1 MRLQLDGLSKHF
13 LSLRGKVKAVCGVD
27 LTIED
32 GEFFVLLGP
41 SGCGKST
48 ILNLIAGLEKPA
60 SGEILFGSRLAASV
74 EKRVFL
80 SPGERNVAFVFQS
93 YALYPHLSVFEN
105 IAFPL
110 RVARTPKEE
119 ISEAVEKVAESL
131 GISGLLAARPA
142 ELSGGQ
148 RQRVAIGRAIVRRP
162 DVFLLDEPLSNLDAQ
177 LRASTR
183 AELKRLQRSLGV
195 TTVYVTHDQVEAMTL
210 GDRIAL
216 LKNGGV
222 EQVGTPEELY
232 ERPVNPFV
240 ATFIGSPPM
249 NLIETSLEKDR
260 RGLTV
265 MLGGRSFTLPGERA
279 VGLAPG
285 TCLLGI
291 RPEHIAMGASAA
303 DAITATVLAVEPLGR
318 EFLVHME
325 AGGDRLAA
333 LTSVRGI
340 EEGTRIPAAP
350 DMSRTHFFPPGPAA
364 SQEVV

>member
-13 LSLRGKVKAVCGVD
+13 LSLRGKVKAVRGVD

-110 RVARTPKEE
+110 RVARTPKKEVA
-119 ISEAVEKVAESL
+119 EAVERVAGPL
-131 GISGLLAARPA
+131 GISGLLAAKPA

-148 RQRVAIGRAIVRRP
+148 QQRVAIGRAIVRRP

-210 GDRIAL
+210 GDRIAV
-216 LKNGGV
+216 LKNGRV

-249 NLIETSLEKDR
+249 NLIETSLEKDKG
-260 RGLTV
+260 GLAV
-265 MLGGRSFTLPGERA
+265 MLGGKSFTLPGERA

-285 TCLLGI
+285 ACLLGI
-291 RPEHIAMGASAA
+291 RPEHIGVAASAA

-318 EFLVHME
+318 ELLVHMV
-325 AGGDRLAA
+325 AGGHRLTA
-333 LTSVRGI
+333 LTSVRAI
-340 EEGTRIPAAP
+340 KESAPTRAVP
-350 DMSRTHFFPPGPAA
+350 DMSKAHFFPPGGTGRPR
-364 SQEVV
+364 VV